1 MRTLHFFHVLFFSIK
16 HEVNEWLLK
25 FNIISDY
32 ELIFHNHDSLQ
43 RSESIWADRPA
54 PAALVDAA
62 AKVSQSQNF
71 LADFWTK
78 KHTEEGC
85 FNR

>member
-1 MRTLHFFHVLFFSIK
+1 M
-16 HEVNEWLLK
+16 
-25 FNIISDY
+25 ISDY

-62 AKVSQSQNF
+62 AKVSQNF
-71 LADFWTK
+71 LADFITENTQK
-78 KHTEEGC
+78 KVALTISPPPPPLNICLVTTTH
-85 FNR
+85 